1 MYNWNP
7 RKTKKREKRE
17 RERKR
22 KHQEIRAKKSSNL
35 VRHINLKI
43 REAQQTS
50 RQANKQTNPSR
61 QNKNHTWAYHNQNAK
76 KSKIEES
83 LMQPEKNYPLPQ

>member
-17 RERKR
+17 K
-22 KHQEIRAKKSSNL
+22 KNQEIMAKKSSNL

-43 REAQQTS
+43 QEAQQ
-50 RQANKQTNPSR
+50 NPNR

-83 LMQPEKNYPLPQ
+83 LMKPEKNYPLPQ